1 MQGKIGD
8 TRACHICG
16 QQRSPKHLSI
26 ERHKTVMPGTNEK
39 VEEQVLYCND
49 KAECR
54 SAAPAF
60 SFIRPPRSASAGR
73 RATKPGAA
81 PVGMNK
87 H

>member
-1 MQGKIGD
+1 
-8 TRACHICG
+8 
-16 QQRSPKHLSI
+16 
-26 ERHKTVMPGTNEK
+26 
-39 VEEQVLYCND
+39 VLYCND